1 MIARSSDLK
10 KLDIYKNNFILL
22 YGKNDGFKKEAISVF
37 LKNKQNVLH
46 YHEKEILDNE
56 NEFLDGI
63 FTKSL
68 FEEKKTLVINRVTD
82 KIYKI
87 IKEIIEKENEDIFI
101 ILNADILEKKSKL
114 RTLFEKNSKLLCIP
128 FYPDDYQSLYKITHN
143 YFKKIKIAIS
153 QSSISLI
160 IRKCNGDRGALLSE
174 LGKIENFVK
183 NKKKITQEDISKL
196 TNLIENHEI
205 SELVDNCLAKNKS
218 KTLSIINE
226 NNFSNEDCILITR
239 IFLNKSKKILK
250 LTSDYQKNRSLDLTI
265 SSAKPPIFWKDK
277 DITKKQILEWTPE
290 KIKSVIYKLN
300 NLELVIKKNF
310 YNSVNF
316 IIDFILNQPTETNNK
331 S

>member
-10 KLDIYKNNFILL
+10 KLKIYKNNFILL

-114 RTLFEKNSKLLCIP
+114 RTLFEKIQNSFVYRFI
-128 FYPDDYQSLYKITHN
+128 QMITNH
-143 YFKKIKIAIS
+143 FIRS
-153 QSSISLI
+153 HI
-160 IRKCNGDRGALLSE
+160 IIL
-174 LGKIENFVK
+174 K
-183 NKKKITQEDISKL
+183 NK
-196 TNLIENHEI
+196 
-205 SELVDNCLAKNKS
+205 NCN
-218 KTLSIINE
+218 
-226 NNFSNEDCILITR
+226 
-239 IFLNKSKKILK
+239 
-250 LTSDYQKNRSLDLTI
+250 LTI
-265 SSAKPPIFWKDK
+265 K
-277 DITKKQILEWTPE
+277 
-290 KIKSVIYKLN
+290 YKFN
-300 NLELVIKKNF
+300 N
-310 YNSVNF
+310 
-316 IIDFILNQPTETNNK
+316 
-331 S
+331 